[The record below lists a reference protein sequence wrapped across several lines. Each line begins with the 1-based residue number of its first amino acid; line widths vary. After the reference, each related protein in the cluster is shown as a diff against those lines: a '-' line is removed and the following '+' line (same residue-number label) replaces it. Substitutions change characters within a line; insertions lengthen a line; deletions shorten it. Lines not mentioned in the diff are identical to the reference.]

1 MSSAT
6 AGPSPPP
13 QAAAALLD
21 PSTPAQVEAR
31 AGTFRFLDGR
41 VQASVEMPRHTPD
54 MSIPAAAA
62 LRAVLR
68 GRWARENHQ
77 AQRRCQWTAPT
88 RWAMRSAQARR
99 AGRREPI
106 ARRDARH
113 AGRRGGGRRGGAAP
127 ISFSQSTCCSSLKR
141 TLVRPAVQPI
151 DVTTQRHR
159 ATVGLVHSLCLAEVG
174 HRQQLESIIS
184 RARELGLDRESQCTR
199 PSRWTCVT

>member
-68 GRWARENHQ
+68 GRWAMESHR

-99 AGRREPI
+99 AGRR
-106 ARRDARH
+106 
-113 AGRRGGGRRGGAAP
+113 
-127 ISFSQSTCCSSLKR
+127 
-141 TLVRPAVQPI
+141 
-151 DVTTQRHR
+151 
-159 ATVGLVHSLCLAEVG
+159 
-174 HRQQLESIIS
+174 
-184 RARELGLDRESQCTR
+184 
-199 PSRWTCVT
+199 